1 MERVDVYLGLGS
13 NVGEREI
20 NLLRAVNLLDDAF
33 GMHPERISRIMET
46 PAWGFEG
53 QPFLNMCVM
62 YRPPRIGTPEEAAMD
77 ILRKVK
83 EIEKAMGRDL
93 SEPIY
98 DESGNRIYHDR
109 IIDIDILVYGTFTI
123 NNKDLTIPHPRIAE
137 RDFARI
143 PLLEILRSSI
153 REALPVSVFGE

>member
-1 MERVDVYLGLGS
+1 
-13 NVGEREI
+13 
-20 NLLRAVNLLDDAF
+20 
-33 GMHPERISRIMET
+33 
-46 PAWGFEG
+46 
-53 QPFLNMCVM
+53 
-62 YRPPRIGTPEEAAMD
+62 
-77 ILRKVK
+77 
-83 EIEKAMGRDL
+83 MGREL

-153 REALPVSVFGE
+153 REALPASVFG